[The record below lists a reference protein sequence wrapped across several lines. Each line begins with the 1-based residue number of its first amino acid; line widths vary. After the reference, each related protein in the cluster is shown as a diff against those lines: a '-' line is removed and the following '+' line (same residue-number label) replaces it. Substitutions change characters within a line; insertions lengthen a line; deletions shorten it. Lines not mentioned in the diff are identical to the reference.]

1 MTTFDP
7 TLAAIQNAVDGAVA
21 DYHERVFREQC
32 ARDPELAR
40 ICRRPVV
47 VEREYEADAEA
58 YFLEQQCP
66 SDAAFR

>member
-7 TLAAIQNAVDGAVA
+7 TLAAIQTAVDGAVA
-21 DYHERVFREQC
+21 DYHERMFREQC

-47 VEREYEADAEA
+47 SESEYPRDYETFGEE
-58 YFLEQQCP
+58 EQGYHG
-66 SDAAFR
+66 DRR